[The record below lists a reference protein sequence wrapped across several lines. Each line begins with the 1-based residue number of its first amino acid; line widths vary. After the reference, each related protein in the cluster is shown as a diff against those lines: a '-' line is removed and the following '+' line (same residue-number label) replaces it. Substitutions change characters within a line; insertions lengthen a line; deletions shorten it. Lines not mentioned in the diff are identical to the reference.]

1 MIALYII
8 SGIPI
13 YLGIGA
19 AIACLANF
27 ISDGDADEE
36 IIFSCLLLWPVAV
49 IIFLLGCM
57 CFIIKDQTED
67 VLEKI
72 REKLTKHE

>member
-8 SGIPI
+8 SGIVT
-13 YLGIGA
+13 YFGIGA
-19 AIACLANF
+19 AIAGLADS
-27 ISDGDADEE
+27 IADGDADEE

-57 CFIIKDQTED
+57 CFIIKEKTED